1 MLATRHV
8 RAFCDPKSRD
18 NAVVVARPAVE
29 TFVAFR
35 RGVHLRYCSLADSA
49 TENEF
54 WERQALRRRGVA
66 GRFDGSHRDD
76 AIVLMEVSREAM
88 ERLS

>member
-1 MLATRHV
+1 M
-8 RAFCDPKSRD
+8 RAFSDPKARD
-18 NAVVVARPAVE
+18 NTVVVARSAVE

-35 RGVHLRYCSLADSA
+35 RSIHLGHRSLADSA

-76 AIVLMEVSREAM
+76 AIVLLEVSREAM
-88 ERLS
+88 ESHS